1 MNITDELYASSASRG
16 NNVNDRTSFNP
27 GAPRTF
33 VFGIQYNFV
42 GKK

>member
-1 MNITDELYASSASRG
+1 MNITDELYATSVTRG
-16 NNVNDRTSFNP
+16 NNTTDRSTYNP

-33 VFGIQYNFV
+33 VFGFQYSFA